1 MKKFRIVS
9 LILLIISSF
18 VTFDLLINVL
28 GNVMP
33 EMNDGLGLFCLTGR
47 MIFGDSLW
55 SYERFFD
62 AFRISAGITFVLFAK
77 NIILAI
83 INICKSKETNQ

>member
-1 MKKFRIVS
+1 MKKFRIAS
-9 LILLIISSF
+9 MILLIISSF
-18 VTFDLLINVL
+18 FTLDLLINVL

-33 EMNDGLGLFCLTGR
+33 EMNDGLGLFGLTGR

-55 SYERFFD
+55 SYERFFE
-62 AFRISAGITFVLFAK
+62 AFRISTGITFVLFAE

-83 INICKSKETNQ
+83 ISIIKGNKKLS